1 MIRKYIYSI
10 HRVLGAVVSLLFL
23 MWFVTG
29 LVLVYYPFPNVTQEE
44 KNQRLEVLPDSLP
57 DIISVTDKLPEDEGI
72 RKLELN
78 QFQGQTLVSVST
90 KKHEY
95 VFNADSSE
103 KVNPLN
109 YQAIENIAKTWSDAP
124 IERVDT
130 LKELEQWIMYS
141 KYEKELP
148 IYKFY
153 FSDNQKHQLYIS
165 SRNGEV
171 QQFTD
176 RDSRFWA
183 WIGFIPHTLYI
194 PALRKHTQ
202 TWITTITIL
211 ASIGLVMC
219 IAGVYVGIDAYYRRY
234 KRRSK
239 LESPYRKRWYWWHH
253 VVGVIFGIFLLT
265 WAFSGVM
272 SLRKVPQWM
281 VKTHEEY
288 KIPMKIRGKR
298 LPLDTYLLN
307 YKLLKQTYPE
317 LKKIEWTH
325 FQGIPIYKIVS
336 DGEILFIDASSE
348 TPRELFLSYEAIAKS
363 IRSIH
368 GDSIEFTVKLINDYE
383 DYYLPWKRDLG
394 LPAYKIQVS
403 DADSSLYYI
412 NAKTGDYKYLNQN
425 RKARKW
431 MFQALHYFHI
441 KWLMDRPVLWTI
453 VLWTLSVGCIIISGT
468 GVWLS
473 WKYFGRKWKQW
484 RRRNCKTN

>member
-1 MIRKYIYSI
+1 MIRKFIYSI

-23 MWFVTG
+23 MWFITG
-29 LVLVYYPFPNVTQEE
+29 LVLVYHPFPNATQEE
-44 KNQRLEVLPDSLP
+44 KNQRLEILPDSLP
-57 DIISVTDKLPEDEGI
+57 DIMALVNKLPEGETA
-72 RKLELN
+72 RKIQLSEL
-78 QFQGQTLVSVST
+78 QGQTLLSVST
-90 KKHEY
+90 KENQY
-95 VFNADSSE
+95 VFNADTTE
-103 KVNPLN
+103 EVKPLN
-109 YQAIENIAKTWSDAP
+109 YHAIERIAKNWSNAP

-153 FSDNQKHQLYIS
+153 FSDDEKRQLYIS
-165 SRNGEV
+165 SRSGEV

-176 RDSRFWA
+176 KDSRFWS
-183 WIGFIPHTLYI
+183 WVGFIPHTLYI

-202 TWITTITIL
+202 TWILTITVL
-211 ASIGLVMC
+211 ASLGLVMC

-234 KRRSK
+234 KRK
-239 LESPYRKRWYWWHH
+239 GKFESPYKKRWYWWHH
-253 VVGVIFGIFLLT
+253 VVGLIFGIFLLT

-281 VKTHEEY
+281 VKTHAEY
-288 KIPMKIRGKR
+288 KIPMKIKGKR
-298 LPLDTYLLN
+298 ISPDKYPFD

-325 FQGIPIYKIVS
+325 FQGIPIYEIVS
-336 DGEILFIDASSE
+336 GNQTLFIDASSKE
-348 TPRELFLSYEAIAKS
+348 AKELFLPSEAIEKS
-363 IRSIH
+363 IRAIH
-368 GDSIEFTVKLINDYE
+368 GDSVAFTVKLINDYE
-383 DYYLPWKRDLG
+383 NYYLPWKRDLG
-394 LPAYKIQVS
+394 LPAYKVEVS
-403 DADSSLYYI
+403 DADKSLYYI

-453 VLWTLSVGCIIISGT
+453 VLWTLSIGCIIVSGT

-473 WKYFGRKWKQW
+473 WRYFRRKWKQ
-484 RRRNCKTN
+484 NCKTKV